1 MIPDFEPELS
11 KLCESPFKDQ
21 RSLSITA
28 TAVSADEYFPVENKH
43 SLRKRLLLSKLTA
56 RTPVLFFLVTGTSVT
71 LAAQA
76 VTDLVRP
83 AHPSD

>member
-11 KLCESPFKDQ
+11 KLSESPFKDQ
-21 RSLSITA
+21 RGLSISA
-28 TAVSADEYFPVENKH
+28 TSVSADEYFPVENKH

-76 VTDLVRP
+76 VTDLVRL